1 MEYGQAMNIAHQVIQ
16 TLKHSCDFIAVAGSL
31 RRGKP
36 FVNDIDIVCIP
47 RNQGEFIVALQSLGK
62 FTMGGQKNIRVQL
75 PHIMLD
81 VYVADK
87 HTWATLLLIR
97 TGSKSHNIRLCSLAK
112 QKGMQLK
119 ADGSGLFRLTD
130 CSGAS
135 TRIAGD
141 SEESIF
147 KALGLEY
154 VPPERR
160 E

>member
-16 TLKHSCDFIAVAGSL
+16 VLKHSCDFVAIAGSL
-31 RRGKP
+31 RRGKK
-36 FVNDIDIVCIP
+36 FVNDIDIVYIP

-62 FTMGGQKNIRVQL
+62 FTMGGQKIIRVQL
-75 PHIMLD
+75 PQIMLD

-87 HTWATLLLIR
+87 NTWATLLLIR
-97 TGSKSHNIRLCSLAK
+97 TGSKAHNIRLCSLAK
-112 QKGMQLK
+112 RKGMQLK

-130 CSGAS
+130 CGG
-135 TRIAGD
+135 TGVRIAGD
-141 SEESIF
+141 SEESILF
-147 KALGLEY
+147 ALGMEY